1 MSTATL
7 EPPAEI
13 KAEPSPLAGAP
24 PTPAERADILRG
36 MFGDKAEAKIT
47 PPKAEEKKEEAK
59 AEVVK
64 EAPKETAKEQPKE
77 EAKASD
83 KEENLAA
90 LRQKWEASDK
100 LAKEHEAALK
110 AAREEFENF
119 KKNPVPKEVQ
129 DKLSAIEKERDE
141 YRQHLRVAAL
151 QRDPDFNRKYSV
163 PIESGMKQMVEML
176 TAAGVEQKDATK
188 AVSGWNEQFF
198 AEVVDGM
205 DSVGKLKFGAAMQR
219 VVELYGQKE
228 AELADADNTWKSI
241 ETKRAEDAKKQSDML
256 KKMLA
261 DDAETVLKDLAETD
275 LGKTDAEL
283 LNTAK
288 AAIRN
293 AVGLDGEGVPNREL
307 MRLIGSGTMLAKAF
321 ERKSA
326 ELAEKEAKIAEL
338 HKQIEEKD
346 TFIKE
351 RAGSVPNVNGSR
363 TGTVSDKEARKAEA
377 KSILMVG

>member
-36 MFGDKAEAKIT
+36 MFGDKAEAKIA

-64 EAPKETAKEQPKE
+64 EQPKETAKEQPKE
-77 EAKASD
+77 ETKASD

-90 LRQKWEASDK
+90 LRQKWEAADK
-100 LAKEHEAALK
+100 QAKEHEAALK

-176 TAAGVEQKDATK
+176 TAAGIDQKDATK

-256 KKMLA
+256 KKILA

-338 HKQIEEKD
+338 QKQIEEKD
-346 TFIKE
+346 TFIKD